1 MKKMRKDGKMKVGK
15 KYVARL
21 GSRGEWIVVVFKND
35 KDPEE
40 FTDDTFD
47 LYFTARIPPDCKIK
61 SDPGVFSS
69 KMEELGWQ
77 RKKGSLFGKSGIVSR
92 KLEMS
97 LEKIK
102 LFILTVERTKRL
114 NKEIQDKE
122 LFHFLIKNGNG
133 GSGTLKFLKD
143 HANQDCLEIVRNLDN
158 FSRQIMIEQSTRHSE
173 IVCL

>member
-1 MKKMRKDGKMKVGK
+1 MKNNVKMKVGK

-21 GSRGEWIVVVFKND
+21 GKGDEWIVVVVKND

-40 FTDDTFD
+40 LSDDTFD
-47 LYFTARIPPDCKIK
+47 IYFTARIPPGCKIK
-61 SDPGVFSS
+61 SDPSVFSS
-69 KMEELGWQ
+69 KMEEFGWK

-158 FSRQIMIEQSTRHSE
+158 FSRQIMVEQSTWHGE
-173 IVCL
+173 VVCLY